1 MVSRVHGIL
10 QARTLEWVAFPF
22 SRGSSPPR
30 DRTQASRIAGG
41 FFTGWAPGK
50 PSQVIRSRVPELRS
64 RSLLVLYFVL
74 SSVCMSVPNK
84 TLLSRPRFS
93 HLQHGDNKSLPDLY
107 SLPLMI
113 LFRLQLDDTVELLSV
128 VSISPNPWSLA
139 SLYAEHC
146 KAAIP
151 PAAQKIKE
159 IKRT

>member
-1 MVSRVHGIL
+1 MGSFSLLQGIFPTQGSNPGLPHCSRVLHRL
-10 QARTLEWVAFPF
+10 
-22 SRGSSPPR
+22 SPREALTGYQEQSPR
-30 DRTQASRIAGG
+30 
-41 FFTGWAPGK
+41 
-50 PSQVIRSRVPELRS
+50 LRS